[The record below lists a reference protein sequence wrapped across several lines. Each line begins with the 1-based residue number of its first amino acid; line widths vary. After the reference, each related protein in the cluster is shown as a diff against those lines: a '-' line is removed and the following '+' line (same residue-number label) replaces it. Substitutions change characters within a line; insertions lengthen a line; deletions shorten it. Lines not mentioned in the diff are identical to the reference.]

1 MRDEKRRITAQ
12 CIGIILICF
21 ALGMFIGGLVDHI
34 SFTQT
39 SHEQTATN
47 EIHYLGG
54 ADSSDYYIEF
64 NNELKRTSD
73 GFEIEGLF
81 VNTTKKHKCQDAGS
95 IQETAAAFSKAE
107 NASILFVKIFM
118 KCQENN
124 KIDDLIISCNGLHS
138 EQAWKFSTKTNL
150 DIDISSITIMLDD
163 VTVTV

>member
-81 VNTTKKHKCQDAGS
+81 VNTTKKHMRSIELNFSLLDQD
-95 IQETAAAFSKAE
+95 
-107 NASILFVKIFM
+107 
-118 KCQENN
+118 NN